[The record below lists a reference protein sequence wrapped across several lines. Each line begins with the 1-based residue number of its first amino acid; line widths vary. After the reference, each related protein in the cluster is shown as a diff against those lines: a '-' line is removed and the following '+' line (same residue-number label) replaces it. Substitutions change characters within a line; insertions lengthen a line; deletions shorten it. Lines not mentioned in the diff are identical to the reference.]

1 MVVFS
6 LLIQAALH
14 FSLVGMIRGLSWW
27 LSVKESSCQC
37 RTCRRHRIDP
47 WVRTIP
53 WGKKWQSTPVFLPGK
68 SHRQRSLA
76 GCSPWGRKE
85 SDTTEWLH
93 FHLVNLNSFHWKE
106 NSYKAHDLCIIFI
119 KLMYMFLVHLSLPLV
134 LVLSCPALCDL
145 MDSST
150 RLLCPW
156 EFSRQEYWSGLSFP
170 SPRNF
175 PNPGIELRSPVLQ
188 ADSLPSEPFTFN
200 GYH

>member
-1 MVVFS
+1 MSQLFDRYYYLV
-6 LLIQAALH
+6 IGT
-14 FSLVGMIRGLSWW
+14 SLVAQTVKASAFNAGDLGLIPGLGRSPGEGNGSP
-27 LSVKESSCQC
+27 LQYCCLENP
-37 RTCRRHRIDP
+37 ID
-47 WVRTIP
+47 
-53 WGKKWQSTPVFLPGK
+53 K
-68 SHRQRSLA
+68 RSLA
-76 GCSPWGRKE
+76 GCSPWGHKE

>member
-27 LSVKESSCQC
+27 LSGKESSCQC

-76 GCSPWGRKE
+76 GCSQKDRRVG
-85 SDTTEWLH
+85 
-93 FHLVNLNSFHWKE
+93 
-106 NSYKAHDLCIIFI
+106 HDLAKQQQI
-119 KLMYMFLVHLSLPLV
+119 KVQLVHISIQV
-134 LVLSCPALCDL
+134 
-145 MDSST
+145 
-150 RLLCPW
+150 
-156 EFSRQEYWSGLSFP
+156 
-170 SPRNF
+170 
-175 PNPGIELRSPVLQ
+175 SPVLGTQ
-188 ADSLPSEPFTFN
+188 KTTHPNKCAVR
-200 GYH
+200 